1 MSKNKPKKMQ
11 DKKSS
16 ITLNLNSEQLK
27 DITKQVRDNGEADKR
42 FDINLLEGKL
52 SESEWSD
59 ILKTVEVKKD
69 YQAHKTGNIAVEYS
83 YKNKP
88 SGISTTEAEYIAYIL
103 VDKDQ
108 NDCIAFFVKTEV
120 LKRMCRKYFDTDRN
134 KVAGDSYNSKVILLP
149 IKELTNPEVLF
160 NEV

>member
-1 MSKNKPKKMQ
+1 MQ
-11 DKKSS
+11 DKKSN
-16 ITLNLNSEQLK
+16 ITLRLNSEQLK
-27 DITKQVRDNGEADKR
+27 DITKQVRDSGQADKR

-83 YKNKP
+83 YRDKP
-88 SGISTTEAEYIAYIL
+88 SGISTTEAEFIAYIL

-120 LKRMCRKYFDTDRN
+120 LKRMCRKYINTDRN
-134 KVAGDSYNSKVILLP
+134 RVGGDDFNSKIILLP
-149 IKELTNPEVLF
+149 IKELTNSEVLF
-160 NEV
+160 NEI

>member
-1 MSKNKPKKMQ
+1 MQ
-11 DKKSS
+11 DKKND
-16 ITLNLNSEQLK
+16 ITLHLNSKQLK
-27 DITKQVRDNGEADKR
+27 DITKQVRNNGQADKR

-52 SESEWSD
+52 SESEWSG

-103 VDKDQ
+103 VDKNQ
-108 NDCIAFFVKTEV
+108 NDSIAFFVKTEI
-120 LKRMCRKYFDTDRN
+120 LKRMCRKYVDTDRN
-134 KVAGDSYNSKVILLP
+134 RLGGDDFNSKIILLP
-149 IKELTNPEVLF
+149 IKELTNPESLF
-160 NEV
+160 DEV